1 MKIRSLTALALVG
14 ALALAAC
21 GDDSDSSSTSS
32 ASTTALDQATNDTT
46 TPGATFNDA
55 DVTFAQGM
63 IPHHEQAI
71 EMADIALDPN
81 VAAGDTVKEI
91 ATRIQGAQD
100 PEIELMKGW
109 LASWGQ
115 PEMGDT
121 ADHDMSSMTGMMSAE
136 DMDMLA
142 SLTGSEFDTMWMQ
155 MMIEHHE
162 GAIAMAED
170 VKTAGQNTDVALLAD
185 QIIAAQTAEIAE
197 MQALLGG

>member
-14 ALALAAC
+14 AFALAAC

-81 VAAGDTVKEI
+81 VAADDNVKEI

-162 GAIAMAED
+162 GAIAMAEE

-197 MQALLGG
+197 MKGLLGG

>member
-32 ASTTALDQATNDTT
+32 ASTTALDQATDDTT

-71 EMADIALDPN
+71 EMADIALDPS
-81 VAAGDTVKEI
+81 VAAGNNVKEI

-115 PEMGDT
+115 PEMGDM
-121 ADHDMSSMTGMMSAE
+121 ADHDMTSMTGMMSAE
-136 DMDMLA
+136 DMDMLS
-142 SLTGSEFDTMWMQ
+142 SLAGSEFDRMWMQ

-162 GAIAMAED
+162 GAIAMAEE

-197 MQALLGG
+197 MKGLLGG